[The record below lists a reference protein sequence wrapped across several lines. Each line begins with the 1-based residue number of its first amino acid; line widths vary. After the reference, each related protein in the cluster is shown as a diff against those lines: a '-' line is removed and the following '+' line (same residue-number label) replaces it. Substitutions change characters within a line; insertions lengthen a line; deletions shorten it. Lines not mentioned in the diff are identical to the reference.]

1 MPLLDAVLTLALIG
15 LWIFCLLDVIAT
27 GAADVRNLPKLA
39 WLLIVALLG
48 AIGGAAWLVFGRPRT
63 RSART
68 RDAAPPPAWPET
80 GGRPLASGPGPGGR
94 TTGRAA
100 TRPER
105 GRPLAPDDDPEF
117 LRQLDER
124 IKRRGRE
131 GPAG

>member
-15 LWIFCLLDVIAT
+15 LWIFCLLDVIT
-27 GAADVRNLPKLA
+27 TAAGEVRTVPKLA

-48 AIGGAAWLVFGRPRT
+48 AIGGVAWLVFGRPRT
-63 RSART
+63 RSTRT
-68 RDAAPPPAWPET
+68 GDTAAQTWPQT
-80 GGRPLASGPGPGGR
+80 GGGRPFAASPGPPGR
-94 TTGRAA
+94 ASGRAA

-105 GRPLAPDDDPEF
+105 RRPLAPDDDPEF

-131 GPAG
+131 GPTP